1 MRKILSVFFL
11 AFLLGNNVVWALDSM
26 DLGQEHEKQS
36 HSTQATNQSH
46 NQDQE
51 TDSCD
56 HCCHGSAHL
65 LGLLSGNSY
74 TVKVSGSSSTTAGVN
89 TLASREHQPPLPPP
103 NA

>member
-1 MRKILSVFFL
+1 MRKALTLFIVF
-11 AFLLGNNVVWALDSM
+11 FLLGNNVVWALDSM
-26 DLGQEHEKQS
+26 DFGQEHEKQS
-36 HSTQATNQSH
+36 HSTHASNQSH

-65 LGLLSGNSY
+65 CGLLSGNSY
-74 TVKVSGSSSTTAGVN
+74 TVTVSESSSTTAGVN
-89 TLASREHQPPLPPP
+89 THVSREHQPPLPPP